1 MLLAAGVPLP
11 RQVLGHGWVTF
22 KGEKLSK
29 SLGNIVEPLEVTA
42 KYGPD
47 PLRFY
52 LLKEVP
58 LDRDGD
64 FTWDLFIERY
74 NTELANDLGNLVSR
88 SVTMAVK
95 YFQGDVPSVCDLDAR
110 GPDAEL
116 LAVAERAVTGMRDAY
131 ERLAPDQGIAAA
143 WTLVRRAN
151 QYIEETAPWKLAKD
165 EGQRERLATVLNALL
180 ESVRLSALLLTP
192 VIPGSCA
199 RIREGLKSE
208 GSEEALSL
216 QAAVWAPLENRPR
229 EPLTKPRPLFPRIE
243 AADEA

>member
-1 MLLAAGVPLP
+1 
-11 RQVLGHGWVTF
+11 VLGHGWVTF

-29 SLGNIVEPLEVTA
+29 SLGNIVEPLDVTETFGA
-42 KYGPD
+42 D

-95 YFQGDVPSVCDLDAR
+95 YFDGVVPDRCDLEGT

-116 LAVAERAVTGMRDAY
+116 LATANRGVSDYREAFEGLAVHDA
-131 ERLAPDQGIAAA
+131 IAAA
-143 WTLVRRAN
+143 WSLIRRAN

-165 EGQRERLATVLNALL
+165 EGERDRLATVMNALL
-180 ESVRLSALLLTP
+180 ESVRISALLLTP
-192 VIPGSCA
+192 VIPGKCKD
-199 RIREGLKSE
+199 IRERLHRGVD
-208 GSEEALSL
+208 EAELSL
-216 QAAVWAPLENRPR
+216 EDARWAPLEFRPAGA
-229 EPLTKPRPLFPRIE
+229 LTRPTPLFPRI
-243 AADEA
+243 DTGS